1 MPIAHLITNLIMGY
15 LDKHLFGGNDDD
27 EEDDN
32 DGKET
37 TTDSTTSGD

>member
-37 TTDSTTSGD
+37 TTDSTTPGD